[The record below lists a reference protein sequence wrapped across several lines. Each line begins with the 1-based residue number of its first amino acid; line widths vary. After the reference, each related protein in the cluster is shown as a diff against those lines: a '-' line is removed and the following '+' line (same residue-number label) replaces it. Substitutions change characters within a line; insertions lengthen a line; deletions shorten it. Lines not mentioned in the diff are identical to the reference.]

1 MKYIMELSQN
11 DATPI
16 IIRKG
21 ALNGYKFI
29 LLEDMKVVILEKEK
43 NSNATYVL
51 PVVKALEKAQENTK
65 KELRGTADVEVVKHT
80 ANWAENLNKAI
91 QKVQEH
97 TILEGQPDVTYI
109 KDLTEERGKKTKEL
123 GETIRRHYIEAKN
136 IGE

>member
-1 MKYIMELSQN
+1 M
-11 DATPI
+11 
-16 IIRKG
+16 
-21 ALNGYKFI
+21 
-29 LLEDMKVVILEKEK
+29 
-43 NSNATYVL
+43 
-51 PVVKALEKAQENTK
+51 EKAQENTK

-109 KDLTEERGKKTKEL
+109 KDLTEERRKKTKEL